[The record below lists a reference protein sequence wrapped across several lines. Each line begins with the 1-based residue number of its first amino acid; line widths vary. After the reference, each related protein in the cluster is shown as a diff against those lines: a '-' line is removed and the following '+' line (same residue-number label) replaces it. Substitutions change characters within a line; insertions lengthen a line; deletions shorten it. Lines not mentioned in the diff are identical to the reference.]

1 MELELEQSQQGSSHE
16 SRMFTRSIV
25 IQRRVEDI
33 QLGVESYQKRL
44 NLTKPD
50 TDGTLN
56 DVHTALDDR
65 LKGIRMRCSWCEGPV
80 NSGNCRRCTNVSF
93 GDEPVYDS
101 NTNSYNQT
109 PDFSNPFPH
118 HNYETNSRSD
128 TGVAFQAEFAKLQ
141 QNFERFMA
149 QQSCSYCDGL
159 FNGVNYSSRSI
170 IGAENEFVHD
180 LNLFPYDNTPDF
192 YDQPPQH
199 HVETYSCELCG
210 NNFHYGY
217 DCPPHEGPHANFQ
230 CQPRNQ
236 NYFEP
241 NPSYNYN
248 SSSFNQPPQ
257 YSIDHQE
264 DLNQQRINDV
274 DDRWNKMIEAG
285 NKLMQFL
292 GEMILQREQNED
304 LNTIPE
310 TESDEVMMSSVED
323 LVLIASE
330 SEDTS
335 VSDSECDLP
344 ARDDFSPI
352 NFPEGKFVTFSNP
365 LFDSNDDFI
374 SSDDES
380 LFDKHVSKDN
390 VKIYSNS
397 LFEFDDEYISTDV
410 NPLFDEVLEDI
421 KTKDSYVSNL
431 NESALLFTPLFYAN
445 EDECFDPGGYIDE
458 INAFDIPSDFED
470 GYYDSKGDVLY
481 LESLLSDDTTPNLP
495 LELFLDRDPRSLS
508 DINDLKIMVKVF
520 DFGIHEKI
528 ISTTYVSLP
537 FKDRHYLFLTYVIR
551 IFLPYFIYP
560 VDSPFLLSSRSED
573 TLFDPDISAFHF
585 SSL

>member
-1 MELELEQSQQGSSHE
+1 MSWFS
-16 SRMFTRSIV
+16 
-25 IQRRVEDI
+25 
-33 QLGVESYQKRL
+33 
-44 NLTKPD
+44 
-50 TDGTLN
+50 
-56 DVHTALDDR
+56 
-65 LKGIRMRCSWCEGPV
+65 RCSWCEGPF
-80 NSGNCRRCTNVSF
+80 NSGNCRRCTNVGF

-149 QQSCSYCDGL
+149 QQSCSYCGGL
-159 FNGVNYSSRSI
+159 FNGGNCSSRSI
-170 IGAENEFVHD
+170 IGAKNEFVND
-180 LNLFPYDNTPDF
+180 PNLFPYDNTPDF

-210 NNFHYGY
+210 NDFHYGY
-217 DCPPHEGPHANFQ
+217 DCPPRF
-230 CQPRNQ
+230 
-236 NYFEP
+236 
-241 NPSYNYN
+241 SL
-248 SSSFNQPPQ
+248 

-264 DLNQQRINDV
+264 DLNQQRMNDV

-292 GEMILQREQNED
+292 GEMILQREQVANISTHTPEPSRHFYYICYDDDHDDDDEEKTIPLHPEDSLIIENED

-310 TESDEVMMSSVED
+310 TESDEVIMSSVED
-323 LVLIASE
+323 LDLIASE

-344 ARDDFSPI
+344 VCDDFSPI
-352 NFPEGKFVTFSNP
+352 NFPEGKFMTFSNP
-365 LFDSNDDFI
+365 LFDSNDDFT

-380 LFDKHVSKDN
+380 LFDKYVPKDN

-410 NPLFDEVLEDI
+410 NSLFDEVLEDI
-421 KTKDSYVSNL
+421 KTKDSYVSNF
-431 NESALLFTPLFYAN
+431 NESALLFTPLFYTN

-458 INAFDIPSDFED
+458 INAFDIPSDFKD
-470 GYYDSKGDVLY
+470 GYYDSEGDVLY

-495 LELFLDRDPRSLS
+495 LELFLNRDPRSLS

-520 DFGIHEKI
+520 DLGIHEKI
-528 ISTTYVSLP
+528 FSTTYDCPDYEDSRARGFVHRLLELQSLAYGNP
-537 FKDRHYLFLTYVIR
+537 
-551 IFLPYFIYP
+551 
-560 VDSPFLLSSRSED
+560 
-573 TLFDPDISAFHF
+573 IS
-585 SSL
+585 